1 MFTIKDLKIF
11 ILLIG
16 FYVNFSLFTPKVLAG
31 SFGAEIFCTM
41 RDGGNDHESSWEAA
55 YSYIKRQK
63 GGFLKISP
71 KQAAAQI
78 IETVVREKDKF
89 SGCVEYLDQ
98 LYPDRGQ
105 QRKIKEDEREK
116 KKEAIERENRRKR
129 IKALIEE
136 DNANNSEKAFDGYES
151 DESFDRYDY

>member
-1 MFTIKDLKIF
+1 MLNSKDLKILF
-11 ILLIG
+11 LLFG
-16 FYVNFSLFTPKVLAG
+16 FLINLALLNPKVLAG

-63 GGFLKISP
+63 GGFFKTSP

-89 SGCVEYLDQ
+89 SGCVIYLDK
-98 LYPDRGQ
+98 LYPDRRL
-105 QRKIKEDEREK
+105 QRKLQKEEDEKNKEIIEK
-116 KKEAIERENRRKR
+116 EKRRKK
-129 IKALIEE
+129 IEALIEE
-136 DNANNSEKAFDGYES
+136 DNTSTSE
-151 DESFDRYDY
+151 ESFDRYDY

>member
-1 MFTIKDLKIF
+1 MFTIKDFKIIF
-11 ILLIG
+11 LLLAIL
-16 FYVNFSLFTPKVLAG
+16 FNFSLLNNKILAG

-63 GGFLKISP
+63 GGFFKTSP

-89 SGCVEYLDQ
+89 SGCVEYLDK
-98 LYPDRGQ
+98 LYPDRQ
-105 QRKIKEDEREK
+105 LQRKLKEDEKQK
-116 KKEAIERENRRKR
+116 KKTALEKENRRKK
-129 IKALIEE
+129 IESLIEE
-136 DNANNSEKAFDGYES
+136 DNEILSEET
-151 DESFDRYDY
+151 FDRYDY

>member
-1 MFTIKDLKIF
+1 MFTIKDYKILF
-11 ILLIG
+11 LLLG
-16 FYVNFSLFTPKVLAG
+16 FLVNFSLLTPKVLAG

-63 GGFLKISP
+63 GGFFKTSP

-89 SGCVEYLDQ
+89 SSCVEYLDK
-98 LYPDRGQ
+98 LYPDRVL
-105 QRKIKEDEREK
+105 QRKLLENEKEK
-116 KKEAIERENRRKR
+116 KKEAIEKENRREK
-129 IKALIEE
+129 IKNLIEE
-136 DNANNSEKAFDGYES
+136 DNESIS

>member
-11 ILLIG
+11 LLLLGSLI
-16 FYVNFSLFTPKVLAG
+16 NFSLLTPKVIAG

-63 GGFLKISP
+63 GGFFKTSP
-71 KQAAAQI
+71 SQAAAQI

-89 SGCVEYLDQ
+89 SNCVEYLDK
-98 LYPDRGQ
+98 LYPDREL
-105 QRKIKEDEREK
+105 QRRLKKDQKE
-116 KKEAIERENRRKR
+116 KEAKDKKNRRKQ
-129 IKALIEE
+129 IEDLIDEE
-136 DNANNSEKAFDGYES
+136 NDIINND
-151 DESFDRYDY
+151 SFERYDY

>member
-11 ILLIG
+11 FLLFG
-16 FYVNFSLFTPKVLAG
+16 FFVNFSYLTPKVLAG

-63 GGFLKISP
+63 GGFFKTSP

-89 SGCVEYLDQ
+89 SGCVEYLDK
-98 LYPDRGQ
+98 LYPDREL
-105 QRKIKEDEREK
+105 QRKLKEDDRK
-116 KKEAIERENRRKR
+116 KEQEAIENENRRK
-129 IKALIEE
+129 KIEDLLE
-136 DNANNSEKAFDGYES
+136 EENDSISE
-151 DESFDRYDY
+151 ESFDRYDY

>member
-11 ILLIG
+11 LLILG
-16 FYVNFSLFTPKVLAG
+16 SLINFSLLTPKVTAG

-63 GGFLKISP
+63 GGFFKTSP
-71 KQAAAQI
+71 NQAAAQI

-89 SGCVEYLDQ
+89 SNCVEYLDK
-98 LYPDRGQ
+98 LYPDREL
-105 QRKIKEDEREK
+105 QRKLKRDEKE
-116 KKEAIERENRRKR
+116 KEALYKKNRKTE
-129 IKALIEE
+129 IKDLIEE
-136 DNANNSEKAFDGYES
+136 DNKSIYEQ
-151 DESFDRYDY
+151 SFDRYDY

>member
-11 ILLIG
+11 LLILG
-16 FYVNFSLFTPKVLAG
+16 SLINFSLLTPKVTAG

-63 GGFLKISP
+63 GGFFKTSP
-71 KQAAAQI
+71 NQAAAQI

-89 SGCVEYLDQ
+89 SNCVEYLDK
-98 LYPDRGQ
+98 LYPDREL
-105 QRKIKEDEREK
+105 QRKLKKDEKE
-116 KKEAIERENRRKR
+116 KEAMYKKNRNAQ
-129 IKALIEE
+129 IKDLIEE
-136 DNANNSEKAFDGYES
+136 ENKNIYKQ
-151 DESFDRYDY
+151 SFDRYDY

>member
-11 ILLIG
+11 FLLLG
-16 FYVNFSLFTPKVLAG
+16 FLVNFSLPTAKVIAG

-55 YSYIKRQK
+55 YSYIKQQK
-63 GGFLKISP
+63 GGFFKTSP

-89 SGCVEYLDQ
+89 SDCVEYLDR
-98 LYPDRGQ
+98 LYPDREL
-105 QRKIKEDEREK
+105 QRKLKVDEKARK
-116 KKEAIERENRRKR
+116 KENRRK
-129 IKALIEE
+129 KIEDFTE
-136 DNANNSEKAFDGYES
+136 ANES
-151 DESFDRYDY
+151 NFEEPFDRYDY

>member
-1 MFTIKDLKIF
+1 MFKNKNLKLF
-11 ILLIG
+11 FLTLGSLIS
-16 FYVNFSLFTPKVLAG
+16 FSLFSPKILAG

-63 GGFLKISP
+63 GGFFKTSP

-89 SGCVEYLDQ
+89 SDCIVYLDK
-98 LYPDRGQ
+98 LYPDRELL
-105 QRKIKEDEREK
+105 RKLKKDENEKES
-116 KKEAIERENRRKR
+116 RRKK
-129 IKALIEE
+129 IEDLIEE
-136 DNANNSEKAFDGYES
+136 NES
-151 DESFDRYDY
+151 IPDESFDRYDY

>member
-1 MFTIKDLKIF
+1 MLNIKDLKIF
-11 ILLIG
+11 FLLLG
-16 FYVNFSLFTPKVLAG
+16 FLTHFSLLSPKVYAG

-63 GGFLKISP
+63 GGFFKTSP

-89 SGCVEYLDQ
+89 SGCVEYLDK
-98 LYPDRGQ
+98 LYPDREL
-105 QRKIKEDEREK
+105 QRKLKKEEKEK
-116 KKEAIERENRRKR
+116 KIQAMEKENR
-129 IKALIEE
+129 IKKIEE
-136 DNANNSEKAFDGYES
+136 LIDEDKSISG
-151 DESFDRYDY
+151 ESFDRYDY

>member
-11 ILLIG
+11 LLILG
-16 FYVNFSLFTPKVLAG
+16 SLINFSLLTPKVTAG

-63 GGFLKISP
+63 GGFFKTSP
-71 KQAAAQI
+71 NQAAAQI

-89 SGCVEYLDQ
+89 SNCVEYLDK
-98 LYPDRGQ
+98 LYPDREL
-105 QRKIKEDEREK
+105 QRKLKKDEKEREALYK
-116 KKEAIERENRRKR
+116 KNRKTE
-129 IKALIEE
+129 IKDSIEE
-136 DNANNSEKAFDGYES
+136 DNKSIYEP
-151 DESFDRYDY
+151 SFDRYDY

>member
-1 MFTIKDLKIF
+1 MFTTKDLKIF
-11 ILLIG
+11 FLLLG
-16 FYVNFSLFTPKVLAG
+16 FLLNFSLLSPKVLAG

-63 GGFLKISP
+63 GGFFKTSP

-89 SGCVEYLDQ
+89 SNCVEYLDK
-98 LYPDRGQ
+98 LYPDREL
-105 QRKIKEDEREK
+105 QRKLRENEKERKKEIRRREIEDFLEEDES
-116 KKEAIERENRRKR
+116 IS
-129 IKALIEE
+129 EE
-136 DNANNSEKAFDGYES
+136 P
-151 DESFDRYDY
+151 FDRYDY

>member
-1 MFTIKDLKIF
+1 MKYLKINF
-11 ILLIG
+11 LILGLLI
-16 FYVNFSLFTPKVLAG
+16 NFSLPAPKLLAG

-63 GGFLKISP
+63 GGFFKTSP

-89 SGCVEYLDQ
+89 SDCIVYLDK
-98 LYPDRGQ
+98 LYPDRELL
-105 QRKIKEDEREK
+105 RKLKKDENEK
-116 KKEAIERENRRKR
+116 KKEANEKESRRKK
-129 IKALIEE
+129 IEDLIEK
-136 DNANNSEKAFDGYES
+136 NES
-151 DESFDRYDY
+151 IPDESFDRYDY

>member
-1 MFTIKDLKIF
+1 MLNIKDLKIF
-11 ILLIG
+11 FLLLG
-16 FYVNFSLFTPKVLAG
+16 FLTHFSLLSPKVYAG

-63 GGFLKISP
+63 GGFFKTSP

-89 SGCVEYLDQ
+89 SGCVEYLDK
-98 LYPDRGQ
+98 LYPDREL
-105 QRKIKEDEREK
+105 QRKLKKEEKEK
-116 KKEAIERENRRKR
+116 KIQAMEKENR
-129 IKALIEE
+129 IKKIEE
-136 DNANNSEKAFDGYES
+136 LIDEDKSISG
-151 DESFDRYDY
+151 ESFDRYSY

>member
-1 MFTIKDLKIF
+1 MKYLKINF
-11 ILLIG
+11 LILGLL
-16 FYVNFSLFTPKVLAG
+16 VNFSLPAPKLLAG

-63 GGFLKISP
+63 GGFFKTSP

-89 SGCVEYLDQ
+89 SDCIVYLDK
-98 LYPDRGQ
+98 LYPDRELL
-105 QRKIKEDEREK
+105 RKLKKDENEK
-116 KKEAIERENRRKR
+116 KKEANEKESRRRK
-129 IKALIEE
+129 IEDLIEE
-136 DNANNSEKAFDGYES
+136 NES
-151 DESFDRYDY
+151 IPDESFDRYDY

>member
-1 MFTIKDLKIF
+1 MLNTKDLKIF
-11 ILLIG
+11 FLLLG
-16 FYVNFSLFTPKVLAG
+16 FLTHFSLLSPKVYAG

-63 GGFLKISP
+63 GGFFKTSP

-89 SGCVEYLDQ
+89 SGCVEYLDK
-98 LYPDRGQ
+98 LYPDREL
-105 QRKIKEDEREK
+105 QRKLKEDEKEK
-116 KKEAIERENRRKR
+116 KKEAIEKQNRRKK
-129 IKALIEE
+129 IEDLIEE
-136 DNANNSEKAFDGYES
+136 ENESNSE
-151 DESFDRYDY
+151 ESFDRYDY